1 MNLCKWFQM
10 STFVNIFIAS
20 LKLGKAFSTAVWGLN
35 ISTRKYNVFFFW
47 KSIENFSIDIMTN
60 INSFSYTNSWCL
72 DKFFQSMS
80 MDQSSSFPAA
90 HLLSVLSCVC
100 PPLHSYLPST
110 LASSFTC
117 TGTRV
122 FRRKKAR
129 WHNMVADGWS
139 FPTNKQCVLQSEPVL
154 QICGNITL
162 NYTFQPSRVK
172 YSERSNST
180 VQWLVSRVFT
190 KFHFSA

>member
-1 MNLCKWFQM
+1 M
-10 STFVNIFIAS
+10 SLLSCVIDVRGVDLQTKCICYWRDISRKSLWNFPNDMWTPLMMTSVNSSRAWQIA
-20 LKLGKAFSTAVWGLN
+20 GDW
-35 ISTRKYNVFFFW
+35 RR
-47 KSIENFSIDIMTN
+47 
-60 INSFSYTNSWCL
+60 
-72 DKFFQSMS
+72 FFQSIAV
-80 MDQSSSFPAA
+80 DQSSSLAA
-90 HLLSVLSCVC
+90 HLLSVLSCVS

-139 FPTNKQCVLQSEPVL
+139 FPTNKQCVLQSEPML

-180 VQWLVSRVFT
+180 VQWLVSGVFT